1 MEERQ
6 CRNCGAHL
14 VSEGM
19 GRWRCEYCGS
29 VYETDC
35 YRGEIT
41 FVEISRMPA
50 RKLVGQVIIP
60 NEYRLLH
67 PDSLSRYA
75 IDQLRQQIAAAL
87 ETVMRVTV
95 ENHPYCGETVVRGE
109 VRVIPPAE
117 QS

>member
-41 FVEISRMPA
+41 FVEISRPQP
-50 RKLVGQVIIP
+50 RKLVAQVILP
-60 NEYRLLH
+60 NEARLQH
-67 PDSLSRYA
+67 PETLSGYTLG
-75 IDQLRQQIAAAL
+75 QLRNQLADAL
-87 ETVMRVTV
+87 ATVMRVTV
-95 ENHPYCGETVVRGE
+95 EDHPFCQETIVRGE
-109 VRVIPPAE
+109 ICVIPPRE